1 MTDNLE
7 QLLQSMENDRTQAPV
22 HLAAAIRSRLP
33 AKNNLDIIGWFR
45 SSFWRPVYAAALPM
59 LIGFVTGAYPPSS
72 ASVYDVDTLLFAEQH
87 LDASLGDLLIDLEGD
102 NE

>member
-1 MTDNLE
+1 MTDDLE
-7 QLLQSMENDRTQAPV
+7 HLLHSLGNDRTQAPA
-22 HLAAAIRSRLP
+22 HLATAIRSRLP
-33 AKNNLDIIGWFR
+33 VKQNLDIIGWFR

>member
-1 MTDNLE
+1 MTDDLE
-7 QLLQSMENDRTQAPV
+7 QLLHSLEDDRTQAPV

-33 AKNNLDIIGWFR
+33 AKIKLDIIGWFR

-59 LIGFVTGAYPPSS
+59 LIGFVTGAYPTPSET
-72 ASVYDVDTLLFAEQH
+72 AYDVDILLFAEQH